1 MVKLGI
7 HKAFPKAVT
16 FLMFNVFLFI
26 TMHEVSMTLAGIIFR
41 YVFQNSVCWLQLIPA
56 LPQQIDSLI
65 TINKLY
71 SGRLV
76 LLRIINYNFSGFTFG
91 FYNFWIKLKHFFTSW
106 VKFSITV
113 LATRIQ
119 RVKVCKVTNVEFLRR
134 KNYIINK
141 VFEK

>member
-1 MVKLGI
+1 MLKTMLLVGQPLYYLYSR
-7 HKAFPKAVT
+7 T
-16 FLMFNVFLFI
+16 FGNRPQYIFLFT

-106 VKFSITV
+106 VKFSITI

-119 RVKVCKVTNVEFLRR
+119 RMQS
-134 KNYIINK
+134 NK
-141 VFEK
+141 CWVFASQKLYH